1 MTQVKKADRALFSPI
16 ASRRAFMVGAMT
28 LPLLGAC
35 DGQPADQSLAAR
47 LIGMELVAP
56 LYGGIPRLGLLA
68 QLATRWEFPDP
79 LDSAPISDL
88 AAAIFDAAA
97 LEGTLT
103 PLRAMDVTIPPS
115 IPLSYH
121 LGDHAS
127 RVARFIE
134 KGHGDREDWLREWQ
148 ERLPAQ
154 FDTIGTLADRMAF
167 PHLAAEQ
174 ALVGLRMARMVALT
188 LDPGPD
194 ALMRLNDA
202 ARAALAD
209 KIIQETRGAPD
220 DPTLPGL
227 QPAIARQQARRCLMA
242 ALVMPV
248 DETALSP
255 FTALY
260 DSPSVRDFTRA
271 LITGFARLN
280 DARSRAM
287 MLKFIEQPTL

>member
-1 MTQVKKADRALFSPI
+1 MTQVKKADLALLAPI

-47 LIGMELVAP
+47 LIGMELVVP
-56 LYGGIPRLGLLA
+56 LYSGIPRLGLLA
-68 QLATRWEFPDP
+68 QIATRWEFPAP
-79 LDSAPISDL
+79 LDSDPISDL
-88 AAAIFDAAA
+88 VASIFDSAA
-97 LEGTLT
+97 LEDTLA
-103 PLRAMDVTIPPS
+103 PLRAMDVTMPPT
-115 IPLSYH
+115 IPLPYH
-121 LGDHAS
+121 LADHAS
-127 RVARFIE
+127 QVTRFIE

-154 FDTIGTLADRMAF
+154 FDTISTLTGQMAF

-174 ALVGLRMARMVALT
+174 ALAGLRMARMVALT
-188 LDPGPD
+188 FDPGPE
-194 ALMRLNDA
+194 ALARLDGG
-202 ARAALAD
+202 ARTALAD

-227 QPAIARQQARRCLMA
+227 QPAIARQQAGRCLMA

-271 LITGFARLN
+271 LITRFAGLN

-287 MLKFIEQPTL
+287 ILKFIEQQAA